1 MNRTHQEFLLESQEL
16 GYLSFRDDEV
26 NWNTVKIVENGKVVS
41 IDGTFLGHVA
51 PDQMGNRYAIN
62 LSAVS
67 GQDPIFLFNI
77 GNDENNP
84 KTGLSFKPDVV
95 ETSEMKSK
103 ILEQAKKFPT
113 RGQVTI

>member
-1 MNRTHQEFLLESQEL
+1 MKKQEYSGAEYFYDSVTGRLLFNGPMNRTHQEFVLESEEL

-41 IDGTFLGHVA
+41 VDGTFLGYVA

-67 GQDPIFLFNI
+67 G
-77 GNDENNP
+77 
-84 KTGLSFKPDVV
+84 
-95 ETSEMKSK
+95 
-103 ILEQAKKFPT
+103 
-113 RGQVTI
+113 